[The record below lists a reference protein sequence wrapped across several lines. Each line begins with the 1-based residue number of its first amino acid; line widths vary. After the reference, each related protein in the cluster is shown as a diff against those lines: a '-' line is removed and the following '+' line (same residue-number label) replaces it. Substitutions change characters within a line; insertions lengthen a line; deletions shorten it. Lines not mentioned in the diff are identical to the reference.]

1 MTHYFDPPEPI
12 EINLSI
18 EGPHWLIT
26 FEDADEEGTSEIVI
40 GTPGHKAGDFSQVA
54 SQATM
59 LDLQQHGH
67 DLYIR
72 YGYAW
77 KFADE
82 KFCPK
87 RFALTEDDC
96 YDAADSMITERDFYA
111 KADAIEAAIELQ
123 RDRERGLL

>member
-1 MTHYFDPPEPI
+1 MTHYFEPPEPI

-18 EGPHWLIT
+18 EGPQWLVT
-26 FEDADEEGTSEIVI
+26 FEDVDEEGTSEIVI
-40 GTPGHKAGDFSQVA
+40 GTLDQTLTLKANDA
-54 SQATM
+54 MM
-59 LDLQQHGH
+59 LDLQEHGH

-72 YGYAW
+72 HGYAW

-96 YDAADSMITERDFYA
+96 YDAADTMITERDFYA

-123 RDRERGLL
+123 RDREHGLL

>member
-26 FEDADEEGTSEIVI
+26 YDDVDEEGTSEIVI
-40 GTPGHKAGDFSQVA
+40 GTPDQKADDA
-54 SQATM
+54 MM

-87 RFALTEDDC
+87 RFALTENDC
-96 YDAADSMITERDFYA
+96 YDAADTMITERDFYA

-123 RDRERGLL
+123 RDREHGLL

>member
-1 MTHYFDPPEPI
+1 M
-12 EINLSI
+12 
-18 EGPHWLIT
+18 
-26 FEDADEEGTSEIVI
+26 
-40 GTPGHKAGDFSQVA
+40 
-54 SQATM
+54 M

-82 KFCPK
+82 EFCPK

-96 YDAADSMITERDFYA
+96 YDAADTMITERDFYA

-123 RDRERGLL
+123 RDREHGLL